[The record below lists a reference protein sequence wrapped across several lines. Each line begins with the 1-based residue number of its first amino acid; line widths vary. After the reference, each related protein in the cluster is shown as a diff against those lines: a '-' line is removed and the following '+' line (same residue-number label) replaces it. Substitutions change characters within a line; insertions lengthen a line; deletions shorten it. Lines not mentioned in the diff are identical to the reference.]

1 MELGPERAQFCAQVF
16 REVCGKYGFAIHAG
30 AIMATH
36 VHLVVTSDEAEG
48 ARLLNLFKGVSSRRL
63 GQRFGRQ
70 ESGSWWT
77 TGGSRRLLPEG
88 LAIEN
93 AVNYVRN
100 QEHIL
105 ATIEYEP

>member
-1 MELGPERAQFCAQVF
+1 LGR
-16 REVCGKYGFAIHAG
+16 
-30 AIMATH
+30 
-36 VHLVVTSDEAEG
+36 
-48 ARLLNLFKGVSSRRL
+48 
-63 GQRFGRQ
+63 RFGRQ